1 METQIVFSMA
11 FAVVMQL
18 AEALDVSP
26 ISSAGVWECQ
36 VDDNWKVYVNGHP
49 VELSCSDADLKPIP
63 GYHVLVTYHE
73 KVASLIDPDEGFFVS
88 YNGCTE
94 EAFVADVERRIE
106 SERMDENVPEWSL
119 SIKPIE
125 ELPFE
130 SSDPNCENFIA
141 LNAIVGNVE
150 AEFSELEGQGIL

>member
-1 METQIVFSMA
+1 METQIGFSMA

-26 ISSAGVWECQ
+26 ISSPGVWECQ
-36 VDDNWKVYVNGHP
+36 VDDTWKVYCNGHP

-63 GYHVLVTYHE
+63 GYHVLVTYNG

-94 EAFVADVERRIE
+94 EKFVEAVEQRIE
-106 SERMDENVPEWSL
+106 SENRFAIIPD
-119 SIKPIE
+119 
-125 ELPFE
+125 
-130 SSDPNCENFIA
+130 A
-141 LNAIVGNVE
+141 LCIVGDGE
-150 AEFSELEGQGIL
+150 AEFSELEGQGL